1 MVDAATMIGIG
12 LTVLGVGG
20 PITAAIFK
28 YGPSSPNGSST
39 RAQGQEPSGGNGKVK
54 YMTRDLCEERSG
66 NIRSDIEEMKDTQQR
81 MWVVLNKV
89 HENSQET
96 MKMLLAQKK
105 KEGNGHGG

>member
-54 YMTRDLCEERSG
+54 YMSRDLCDERSG
-66 NIRSDIEEMKDTQQR
+66 HIRQEIQEMKDTQER
-81 MWVVLNKV
+81 MWGVLNKIYQ
-89 HENSQET
+89 NSQET
-96 MKMLLAQKK
+96 VGLLA
-105 KEGNGHGG
+105 KERRGG